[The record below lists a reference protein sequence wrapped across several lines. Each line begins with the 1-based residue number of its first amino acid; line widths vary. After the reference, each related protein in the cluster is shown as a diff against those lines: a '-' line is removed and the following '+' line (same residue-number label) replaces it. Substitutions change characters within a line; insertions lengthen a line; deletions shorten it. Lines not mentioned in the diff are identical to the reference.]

1 MIVKLRISL
10 VLSGF
15 SLFLFTVGCDK
26 QERTGDVAQGKY
38 DMVVSLTDKPLDDYQ
53 NKLLDVAF
61 EAASAIP
68 IQPHIKDRSR
78 AQGKVVETSLELDQP
93 LRALRCIEKIDNWRR
108 GAGYADLAFYCAKHG
123 YTGEVQQYLNLAVQI
138 SESAEDWHKDHIR
151 MKIANAYTLLGETQQ
166 ADQYVKDLADVESLK
181 VAKVTAM
188 IANDDHFNEQM
199 KALDALLV
207 SSNFDIVEN
216 ALKVWTNLFNRF
228 YDNTERRSFV
238 EEKIKTSWDKLP
250 IFKRVELLT
259 DMAGFALDHADQAKA
274 LELVNEAQLLMDGAQ
289 WRPEHRIP
297 MISKLVKLRFQA
309 GDRQKSRID
318 AGALLALFDSQ
329 RDKIVNIERAGA
341 LRPLAE
347 AYQSMGDT
355 ATALSAYK
363 RTVEEGVENP
373 NSRPRAEDLSTTCLS
388 MAVHGVE
395 PDAVLW
401 TRIRQINDGLGDPW

>member
-1 MIVKLRISL
+1 M
-10 VLSGF
+10 LSGF

-38 DMVVSLTDKPLDDYQ
+38 DMVVSLTDKLLADYQ

-93 LRALRCIEKIDNWRR
+93 LRALRYIEKIDNWRR
-108 GAGYADLAFYCAKHG
+108 GTGYGALAFFYARHGYANETQQYSDLALQF
-123 YTGEVQQYLNLAVQI
+123 

-151 MKIANAYTLLGETQQ
+151 MKIANAYALLGETQQ

-216 ALKVWTNLFNRF
+216 ALKVCTNLFNRF

-238 EEKIKTSWDKLP
+238 EEKIKTSW
-250 IFKRVELLT
+250 
-259 DMAGFALDHADQAKA
+259 
-274 LELVNEAQLLMDGAQ
+274 
-289 WRPEHRIP
+289 
-297 MISKLVKLRFQA
+297 
-309 GDRQKSRID
+309 
-318 AGALLALFDSQ
+318 
-329 RDKIVNIERAGA
+329 
-341 LRPLAE
+341 
-347 AYQSMGDT
+347 
-355 ATALSAYK
+355 
-363 RTVEEGVENP
+363 
-373 NSRPRAEDLSTTCLS
+373 
-388 MAVHGVE
+388 
-395 PDAVLW
+395 
-401 TRIRQINDGLGDPW
+401 